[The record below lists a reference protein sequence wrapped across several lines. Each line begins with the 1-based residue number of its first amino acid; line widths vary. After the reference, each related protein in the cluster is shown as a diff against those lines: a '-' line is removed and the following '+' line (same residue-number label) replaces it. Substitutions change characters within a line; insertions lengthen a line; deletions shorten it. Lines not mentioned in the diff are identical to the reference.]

1 MIKDRRALIEEE
13 IAKAQQQA
21 AAMYLD
27 IVTHCGDEHSPEY
40 HALKEKIL
48 NLEFDL
54 KIVNQLILKGHQ

>member
-1 MIKDRRALIEEE
+1 MIKDRRALLEQE
-13 IAKAQQQA
+13 IAKAKSLA

-27 IVTHCGDEHSPEY
+27 IVTQGGNEHSPEY

-54 KIVNQLILKGHQ
+54 KIVNELILKGYP